1 MEYLTED
8 SNDTQASANYK
19 NQQEKNV
26 MSGLKCRFDYSWTN
40 SYNIRKHYNTK
51 IFELRMY

>member
-8 SNDTQASANYK
+8 SNDTQASTNYK

-26 MSGLKCRFDYSWTN
+26 MSGLKCRFDY
-40 SYNIRKHYNTK
+40 
-51 IFELRMY
+51 L